1 LIDTSGLTQTDNL
14 ATGATVDAQGNGSTT
29 AFSGNVVSL
38 TDQVTAKITLDST
51 TAPSNGSTGGVATYT
66 LTFSREVDP
75 ATVTLEDFAVTHL
88 SQLGDISIGVATDL
102 TYRSATHN
110 WTFKVAEPAAVTG
123 TTLISVADASYISI
137 SGSKGL
143 GVTVNSNGAGLDTNE
158 ATLTASADGMTV
170 DVTEVN
176 TFEALQG
183 VSTVNMTGGGH
194 NTIKLDL
201 HAVMQLSGATDNPL
215 TVGVDESH
223 MLVVNGNGTGA
234 NGASDVLQLV
244 DSASWSTTD
253 TGLTASSLT
262 NAYGASATF
271 TAGHSYTQYTNGLA
285 TLWVDEHMYVAQM

>member
-1 LIDTSGLTQTDNL
+1 
-14 ATGATVDAQGNGSTT
+14 
-29 AFSGNVVSL
+29 
-38 TDQVTAKITLDST
+38 
-51 TAPSNGSTGGVATYT
+51 
-66 LTFSREVDP
+66 
-75 ATVTLEDFAVTHL
+75 
-88 SQLGDISIGVATDL
+88 
-102 TYRSATHN
+102 
-110 WTFKVAEPAAVTG
+110 
-123 TTLISVADASYISI
+123 
-137 SGSKGL
+137 
-143 GVTVNSNGAGLDTNE
+143 
-158 ATLTASADGMTV
+158 
-170 DVTEVN
+170 
-176 TFEALQG
+176 
-183 VSTVNMTGGGH
+183 MTGGGH